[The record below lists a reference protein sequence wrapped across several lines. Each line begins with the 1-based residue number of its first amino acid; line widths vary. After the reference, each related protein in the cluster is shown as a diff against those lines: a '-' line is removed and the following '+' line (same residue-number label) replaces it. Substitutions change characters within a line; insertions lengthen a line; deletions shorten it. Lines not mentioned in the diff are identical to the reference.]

1 MEHIKKIPVIC
12 AQCQNIITGR
22 SILAVKRDF
31 CSDVCHLRFWK
42 EEMTILG
49 GQWITNEAL
58 GILSKLDGDEREA
71 YYSKIVSFIMDNMNS
86 TSFFS
91 SKDSPC

>member
-1 MEHIKKIPVIC
+1 MENTKKIPVIC
-12 AQCQNIITGR
+12 AQCKNAITGR

-42 EEMTILG
+42 EEMPNLG
-49 GQWITNEAL
+49 GQWITDEAL
-58 GILSKLDGDEREA
+58 GILSRLDGGERKA
-71 YYSKIVSFIMDNMNS
+71 YYSKIVSFIVDNMNS

-91 SKDSPC
+91 KLK